1 MTDWT
6 AGYVANIDYTY
17 GYYQELNPLRT
28 QLAFLN
34 QGLVYPKVYTAC
46 ELGYGQG
53 LNINLHAAAS
63 STKWYGTDFNPAQA
77 SFAQEL
83 AVASGAPVSL
93 YDDSFLEFCLRDDL
107 PDFDFICL
115 HGIWSWISDENRQV
129 IVDFISKK
137 LKVGGVL
144 YISYNT
150 MPGWSAFAPI
160 RHLMTQHT
168 EILGSKGSGIVN
180 RIDGA
185 IEFAKN
191 FLKTDPA
198 YSIANPS
205 VGKRFEHLSNQNRH
219 YLAHEY
225 FNRDWQPMHFATT
238 AKLLEPAKVS
248 YACSAHYLDDFES
261 ISVSSDQQAFLNSIP
276 DKMLR
281 ESTKDFMTNQVFRRD
296 YWVKGSRKLSKIE
309 QREALKDVKVVSV
322 KARSELGLK
331 VQDGSLEINLNKD
344 IYNPILDSLTS
355 REYSSLGEL
364 EAELEPKD
372 INLGQIVQAVMVLSD
387 CGHIST
393 VCEQESIGA
402 VKKQVNSFNAHILRK
417 SRSNGDILYLASP
430 ITAGGVNLNRFSQ
443 LFLSAYRSGCKNT
456 EGLAGHV
463 WKILLEQNE
472 HLVVE
477 GKTLETESENI
488 EELMKRASIFLDQTL
503 PVLKS
508 LQIV

>member
-17 GYYQELNPLRT
+17 GYYQELNPLRI

-34 QGLVYPKVYTAC
+34 QGLVYPKVSNAC

-83 AVASGAPVSL
+83 GNVSGAPVSL
-93 YDDSFLEFCLRDDL
+93 YADSFLEFCRRDSL

-115 HGIWSWISDENRQV
+115 HGIWSWISDENRHV

-137 LKVGGVL
+137 LNVGGVL

-150 MPGWSAFAPI
+150 MPGWAAFAPL
-160 RHLMTQHT
+160 RHLMTQHS
-168 EILGSKGSGIVN
+168 EIIGSKGSGIVN

-185 IEFAKN
+185 IDFAKKL
-191 FLKTDPA
+191 LKTDPA
-198 YSIANPS
+198 YSRANPL

-225 FNRDWQPMHFATT
+225 FNRDWQPMHFAST
-238 AKLLEPAKVS
+238 ADWLESAKVS

-261 ISVSSDQQAFLNSIP
+261 INVSSDQQEYLNGIP

-296 YWVKGSRKLSKIE
+296 YWAKGLRKLSKIE
-309 QREALKDVKVVSV
+309 QLEALKNIKVVSV

-331 VQDGSLEINLNKD
+331 LQDGSLEINLNKD
-344 IYNPILDSLTS
+344 IYNPILDSLCG
-355 REYSSLGEL
+355 REYISLGEL
-364 EAELEPKD
+364 EAELESNS

-387 CGHIST
+387 CGHISS

-402 VKKQVNSFNAHILRK
+402 AKKRVDALNAHILRK
-417 SRSNGDILYLASP
+417 SRSSADILYLASP
-430 ITAGGVNLNRFSQ
+430 VTGGGVNLNRFSQ
-443 LFLSAYRSGCKNT
+443 LFLSAYRSGCKNS

-472 HLVVE
+472 RLVGD
-477 GKTLETESENI
+477 GKALETESENI
-488 EELMKRASIFLDQTL
+488 EELLKRASTFLDETL